1 MEIRQLKYFLR
12 VAETLNFSQAA
23 RELFITQSTLSQ
35 QILHLEQELSQQL
48 FVRNSHEVILT
59 EAGEML
65 LPMAR
70 DSVYM
75 VDNCVQRIQEL
86 GQLLMG
92 ELNIG
97 VTFSFSGIMA
107 ETMIDFMHKHP
118 KVKLSVCF
126 SSMEDLIER
135 LQRHELDL
143 VLAFKPN
150 EGNPRIESQVLFNNC
165 LAAVVNS
172 QHPLAQQKGI
182 TLEDLQHHPLVL
194 PTKGLQARNAFDRM
208 TAHSGLQYNIKA
220 EINNVG
226 LLFKF
231 VRQTKYV
238 TVLSESTVIDE
249 TGLVAIP
256 VIGSGSTVADGAEGF
271 KNEMEGCIHTLK
283 NGYQKASAREFI
295 HLLHQSTAIWRVL
308 VRQ

>member
-1 MEIRQLKYFLR
+1 
-12 VAETLNFSQAA
+12 
-23 RELFITQSTLSQ
+23 
-35 QILHLEQELSQQL
+35 
-48 FVRNSHEVILT
+48 
-59 EAGEML
+59 
-65 LPMAR
+65 
-70 DSVYM
+70 
-75 VDNCVQRIQEL
+75 
-86 GQLLMG
+86 
-92 ELNIG
+92 
-97 VTFSFSGIMA
+97 MA

-126 SSMEDLIER
+126 SSMEDLMER

-143 VLAFKPN
+143 VLAFKPS
-150 EGNPRIESQVLFNNC
+150 EGNPRIESQVLFSNR

-182 TLEDLQHHPLVL
+182 TLEDLQRHPLVL
-194 PTKGLQARNAFDRM
+194 PAKGLQARNAFDRM

-283 NGYQKASAREFI
+283 NGYQKVSAREFI
-295 HLLHQSTAIWRVL
+295 HLLHQSTAIWKTMGE
-308 VRQ
+308 